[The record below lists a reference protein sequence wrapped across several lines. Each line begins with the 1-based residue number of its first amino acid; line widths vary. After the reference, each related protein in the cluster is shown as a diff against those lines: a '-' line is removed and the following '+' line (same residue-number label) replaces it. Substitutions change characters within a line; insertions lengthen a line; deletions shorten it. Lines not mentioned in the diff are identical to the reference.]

1 MTARPR
7 TKAVQ
12 QSKVV
17 EVAAATK
24 ELAVGE
30 KEAEAEA
37 LPAVV
42 AAVSQAAAVV
52 VRRQEA
58 AAVVAPEPR
67 RLVLAMR
74 AVALRKREHQVH
86 LERQTEEEEE
96 EGGRHESS
104 RDADERTWASGRR
117 RIEDEDGKA
126 AGIRRH

>member
-96 EGGRHESS
+96 GGRHESS